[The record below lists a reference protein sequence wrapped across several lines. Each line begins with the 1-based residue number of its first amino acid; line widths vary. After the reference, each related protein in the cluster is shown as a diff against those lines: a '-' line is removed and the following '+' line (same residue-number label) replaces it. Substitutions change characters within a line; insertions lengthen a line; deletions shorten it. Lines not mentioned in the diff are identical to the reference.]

1 MRVGCLARMLLTLD
15 VLLEA
20 ATAVS
25 DEIATHIHCLKQPD
39 LTPEDRD
46 HIQQN
51 LARGCARGLQLIALH
66 QLHLSLR
73 LDELVVEMADA

>member
-1 MRVGCLARMLLTLD
+1 VN
-15 VLLEA
+15 
-20 ATAVS
+20 

-39 LTPEDRD
+39 LTTEDRD
-46 HIQQN
+46 HIEQN

-73 LDELVVEMADA
+73 LDELAVEMVDA

>member
-1 MRVGCLARMLLTLD
+1 MFLEIP

-20 ATAVS
+20 GISVN

-46 HIQQN
+46 HIEQN
-51 LARGCARGLQLIALH
+51 LA
-66 QLHLSLR
+66 
-73 LDELVVEMADA
+73 

>member
-1 MRVGCLARMLLTLD
+1 MFLEIP

-20 ATAVS
+20 GISVN

-46 HIQQN
+46 HIERN

-66 QLHLSLR
+66 QLHLLLR
-73 LDELVVEMADA
+73 LDELAVEMVDA

>member
-1 MRVGCLARMLLTLD
+1 MFLEIP

-20 ATAVS
+20 GISVN

-51 LARGCARGLQLIALH
+51 LARGCARGLQVIGMH
-66 QLHLSLR
+66 QLHLSFK
-73 LDELVVEMADA
+73 LDELAVEMADA

>member
-1 MRVGCLARMLLTLD
+1 MFLEIP

-20 ATAVS
+20 GISVN

-39 LTPEDRD
+39 LTPGNRD

-51 LARGCARGLQLIALH
+51 LVRGCARGLQLIALH
-66 QLHLSLR
+66 QLHLFLR
-73 LDELVVEMADA
+73 HDEMAVEMVDA

>member
-1 MRVGCLARMLLTLD
+1 MFLEIP

-20 ATAVS
+20 GISVN

-51 LARGCARGLQLIALH
+51 LAQGCARSLQLIALH

-73 LDELVVEMADA
+73 LDEMAVEMVDA

>member
-1 MRVGCLARMLLTLD
+1 MFLEIP

-20 ATAVS
+20 GISVN

-51 LARGCARGLQLIALH
+51 LARGCTRGLQLIALH

-73 LDELVVEMADA
+73 LDELCACCVDDQKMTAE

>member
-1 MRVGCLARMLLTLD
+1 MLLDFD

-20 ATAVS
+20 ADVVN

-39 LTPEDRD
+39 LTTEDRD

-73 LDELVVEMADA
+73 LDELCACCVDDQKMTAE

>member
-1 MRVGCLARMLLTLD
+1 MN
-15 VLLEA
+15 
-20 ATAVS
+20 

-46 HIQQN
+46 HIEQN

>member
-1 MRVGCLARMLLTLD
+1 MFLEIP

-20 ATAVS
+20 GISVN

-46 HIQQN
+46 HIQKN
-51 LARGCARGLQLIALH
+51 LARSCLQLIALH

-73 LDELVVEMADA
+73 LDELAVEIVDA

>member
-1 MRVGCLARMLLTLD
+1 MN
-15 VLLEA
+15 
-20 ATAVS
+20 

-39 LTPEDRD
+39 LTTEDRD
-46 HIQQN
+46 HIEQN

-73 LDELVVEMADA
+73 LDELAVEMVDA

>member
-1 MRVGCLARMLLTLD
+1 MLLDFD

-20 ATAVS
+20 ANAVN

-46 HIQQN
+46 HI
-51 LARGCARGLQLIALH
+51 
-66 QLHLSLR
+66 
-73 LDELVVEMADA
+73 E

>member
-1 MRVGCLARMLLTLD
+1 MLLDFD

-20 ATAVS
+20 ANAVN

-66 QLHLSLR
+66 QLHMSLR
-73 LDELVVEMADA
+73 LDELAVEMADA

>member
-1 MRVGCLARMLLTLD
+1 MLLSLE
-15 VLLEA
+15 VLLED
-20 ATAVS
+20 ATAMK
-25 DEIATHIHCLKQPD
+25 DETGIRIHCLQ
-39 LTPEDRD
+39 DRD

-73 LDELVVEMADA
+73 LDEMAVEMADA

>member
-1 MRVGCLARMLLTLD
+1 MFLEIP

-20 ATAVS
+20 GISVN

-39 LTPEDRD
+39 LTPEDCD

-66 QLHLSLR
+66 QLHLSFK
-73 LDELVVEMADA
+73 LDELAVETADA

>member
-1 MRVGCLARMLLTLD
+1 MFLEIS

-20 ATAVS
+20 GISVN
-25 DEIATHIHCLKQPD
+25 DEIATHIYCLKQPD

-66 QLHLSLR
+66 QLHMSLR
-73 LDELVVEMADA
+73 LDELAVEMADA

>member
-1 MRVGCLARMLLTLD
+1 MFLEIP

-20 ATAVS
+20 GISVN

-39 LTPEDRD
+39 LTPEDRA
-46 HIQQN
+46 HIQQY

-66 QLHLSLR
+66 QLHMSLR
-73 LDELVVEMADA
+73 LDELAVEMADA

>member
-1 MRVGCLARMLLTLD
+1 VLLTLD
-15 VLLEA
+15 VLIEA
-20 ATAVS
+20 ATAVN
-25 DEIATHIHCLKQPD
+25 DEICTHIHCLQVHE
-39 LTPEDRD
+39 LTPKDRD

-73 LDELVVEMADA
+73 LDELAVEMVDA

>member
-1 MRVGCLARMLLTLD
+1 MFFEIS

-20 ATAVS
+20 GIS
-25 DEIATHIHCLKQPD
+25 MNDEIATHIHCLKQPD

-46 HIQQN
+46 HIEQK

-73 LDELVVEMADA
+73 LDDLVVETADA

>member
-1 MRVGCLARMLLTLD
+1 MFLEIP

-20 ATAVS
+20 GISVN

-51 LARGCARGLQLIALH
+51 LAQGCARGLQLIAMH

-73 LDELVVEMADA
+73 FDEMAVEMADA

>member
-1 MRVGCLARMLLTLD
+1 MFLKIP

-20 ATAVS
+20 GISVN

-73 LDELVVEMADA
+73 LDEMAVEMADA

>member
-1 MRVGCLARMLLTLD
+1 MFLEIP

-20 ATAVS
+20 GISVN

-66 QLHLSLR
+66 QVHLSLR
-73 LDELVVEMADA
+73 LHEMAVEMADA

>member
-1 MRVGCLARMLLTLD
+1 MFLEIP

-20 ATAVS
+20 GISVN

-51 LARGCARGLQLIALH
+51 LARGCTRGLQLIALH
-66 QLHLSLR
+66 QLNLSLR
-73 LDELVVEMADA
+73 LDELAVEMADA

>member
-1 MRVGCLARMLLTLD
+1 MFLEIP

-20 ATAVS
+20 GISVN

-39 LTPEDRD
+39 LTPEDQDR
-46 HIQQN
+46 IQQN

-73 LDELVVEMADA
+73 LDELAVEMADA

>member
-1 MRVGCLARMLLTLD
+1 MFLEIP

-20 ATAVS
+20 GISVN

-73 LDELVVEMADA
+73 LDEMAMEMADA

>member
-1 MRVGCLARMLLTLD
+1 MFLEIP
-15 VLLEA
+15 VLLKA
-20 ATAVS
+20 GISVN

-46 HIQQN
+46 HIQEN

-73 LDELVVEMADA
+73 VDELAVEMADA

>member
-1 MRVGCLARMLLTLD
+1 MFLEIP

-20 ATAVS
+20 GISVN

-73 LDELVVEMADA
+73 LDELVVEMADAGSASSE

>member
-1 MRVGCLARMLLTLD
+1 MFLEIP

-20 ATAVS
+20 GISVN

-46 HIQQN
+46 HIHQN

-66 QLHLSLR
+66 QLHLSVR
-73 LDELVVEMADA
+73 LDELAVEMADA

>member
-1 MRVGCLARMLLTLD
+1 MFLEIS

-20 ATAVS
+20 GVS
-25 DEIATHIHCLKQPD
+25 VNDEIATHIHCLKQPD

-66 QLHLSLR
+66 QRHLSLR
-73 LDELVVEMADA
+73 LDELAVEMVDA

>member
-1 MRVGCLARMLLTLD
+1 MMRPCMFLEIP

-20 ATAVS
+20 GISVN

-39 LTPEDRD
+39 LTPEDRE
-46 HIQQN
+46 HIEQN

-66 QLHLSLR
+66 QLYLFLR
-73 LDELVVEMADA
+73 LDELHVKMVDA